1 MNIRNYTRQAPATS
15 AIMLICVVV
24 FLIAAV
30 QSRSLGDLVWGSPLG
45 IHTVLWGPFVTS
57 EPLGALRAIT
67 AMFLHLDIGHLT
79 LNMLFLLFIGREIER
94 YLGTPLY
101 AATYLAGGLG
111 GSAAILLMDPN
122 TPTAGASGALY
133 ALMAVLIAVASR
145 RSADLRAPLVLL
157 VMNVLYTLISP
168 GVSLWGHLGGLIAG
182 ALMAWPVTS
191 RSKLVRWLAVLVV
204 GGVSAA
210 FVVTF

>member
-1 MNIRNYTRQAPATS
+1 M
-15 AIMLICVVV
+15 
-24 FLIAAV
+24 
-30 QSRSLGDLVWGSPLG
+30 
-45 IHTVLWGPFVTS
+45 
-57 EPLGALRAIT
+57 
-67 AMFLHLDIGHLT
+67 
-79 LNMLFLLFIGREIER
+79 
-94 YLGTPLY
+94 TP
-101 AATYLAGGLG
+101 
-111 GSAAILLMDPN
+111 D

-191 RSKLVRWLAVLVV
+191 RSKLMRWLSVLLV
-204 GGVSAA
+204 GGVSL
-210 FVVTF
+210 VIILLY